1 MGINTVITAAHCFK
15 NKKYWKYLVVAGLHN
30 NTIRYGHVPGD
41 VHRIT
46 EVKLNSVPQPH
57 GALGNGDD
65 VAILT
70 VQPPFNF
77 TTSKIQS
84 VKLNYNSPPGL
95 IDNGQ
100 ITYVQ

>member
-1 MGINTVITAAHCFK
+1 MEEVYLLPKH
-15 NKKYWKYLVVAGLHN
+15 KKYWKFIVVGGLHN
-30 NTIRYGHVPGD
+30 NKIPYGQVPRD

-57 GALGNGDD
+57 GALGKGDD